1 MELWDPETL
10 AESFEQRADERPRA
24 IGRRF
29 RFLLQGLSILSAL
42 LCSVL
47 LLILAG
53 GLAEE
58 QAIVKAVTPPTA
70 ASPPVLPGVTPG
82 FDAEALQERLEE
94 IAEGYEGVYG
104 VVVLEP
110 VSGTKV
116 SLLGDEEFMAASIG
130 KLPPFVAL
138 YRAAA
143 RGELDLE
150 EEISILPEDVQDYGF
165 GGLNYFPTGHSLSL
179 RECAYRLVNHSDNT
193 AWAMLERRLG
203 EEKVRTELR
212 EAGVEN
218 SRYLDDLSGY
228 LTTPNDVLLLLE
240 RISNPRFTS
249 EELSAEMLDAM
260 TETTLED
267 RIPEKLPSDV
277 HIAHK
282 TGSYE
287 NNFGDAGIVFHEDS
301 QGVEKRY
308 YLVVLAKDT
317 GEYEARDAIQEMS
330 LAVYEAVTGIT
341 VDPGWSRGGSIRQES
356 VAANLPASQPDLAEN
371 SQTLVGGVE
380 PAKPLLPEKPLPRK
394 PSPESRHNIGPDP
407 HLAVPASPHNPSM
420 REPAKPAPPPYPGA
434 REAAYPEPF
443 TPAYRDAS
451 VLEYKNPPSAPVTP

>member
-1 MELWDPETL
+1 MRGWFPAVELRDREGL
-10 AESFEQRADERPRA
+10 AKGFEERADERPRV
-24 IGRRF
+24 RRRWF
-29 RFLLQGLSILSAL
+29 RFFLQGLSILSAL
-42 LCSVL
+42 LCSMLV
-47 LLILAG
+47 LILSG
-53 GLAEE
+53 GVVEE
-58 QAIVKAVTPPTA
+58 QAIVGTVTPPAITG
-70 ASPPVLPGVTPG
+70 SPTLPEVTPG
-82 FDAEALQERLEE
+82 FDTETLQEQLEE

-104 VVVLEP
+104 VVALEP

-116 SLLGDEEFMAASIG
+116 SLLEDEEFMAASIG
-130 KLPPFVAL
+130 KLPPFVTL

-150 EEISILPEDVQDYGF
+150 EEISILSEDVQDYGF

-212 EAGVEN
+212 DAGIED

-240 RISNPRFTS
+240 KISNPRFTS

-267 RIPEKLPSDV
+267 RIPEKLPGDV
-277 HIAHK
+277 RVAHK

-287 NNFGDAGIVFHEDS
+287 NNFGDAGIVFYKDS
-301 QGVEKRY
+301 QGAEKRY

-330 LAVYEAVTGIT
+330 LAVYEAVTGTT
-341 VDPGWSRGGSIRQES
+341 VDPGWLRGES
-356 VAANLPASQPDLAEN
+356 VSQERAQTPVEEVEPDNPLLAE
-371 SQTLVGGVE
+371 
-380 PAKPLLPEKPLPRK
+380 KPWLQK
-394 PSPESRHNIGPDP
+394 SPEIWQNTVPDP
-407 HLAVPASPHNPSM
+407 RSTAPASPPNPAT
-420 REPAKPAPPPYPGA
+420 RAAEKPVPPPYPVA
-434 REAAYPEPF
+434 REPV
-443 TPAYRDAS
+443 YRQKS
-451 VLEYKNPPSAPVTP
+451 VYWDEW

>member
-1 MELWDPETL
+1 
-10 AESFEQRADERPRA
+10 
-24 IGRRF
+24 
-29 RFLLQGLSILSAL
+29 
-42 LCSVL
+42 
-47 LLILAG
+47 
-53 GLAEE
+53 
-58 QAIVKAVTPPTA
+58 
-70 ASPPVLPGVTPG
+70 
-82 FDAEALQERLEE
+82 
-94 IAEGYEGVYG
+94 
-104 VVVLEP
+104 
-110 VSGTKV
+110 
-116 SLLGDEEFMAASIG
+116 
-130 KLPPFVAL
+130 
-138 YRAAA
+138 
-143 RGELDLE
+143 
-150 EEISILPEDVQDYGF
+150 
-165 GGLNYFPTGHSLSL
+165 
-179 RECAYRLVNHSDNT
+179 
-193 AWAMLERRLG
+193 MLERRLG
-203 EEKVRTELR
+203 QEKVRTELR

-287 NNFGDAGIVFHEDS
+287 NNFGDAGIVFHKDS

-330 LAVYEAVTGIT
+330 LTVYEAVTGIT

-356 VAANLPASQPDLAEN
+356 VAADLPAPQPDLAEN
-371 SQTLVGGVE
+371 AHTLVGGVE
-380 PAKPLLPEKPLPRK
+380 PAQPLLPEKPLPRK
-394 PSPESRHNIGPDP
+394 SSPESRHNIGPDP
-407 HLAVPASPHNPSM
+407 HLGVPASPHNPSM
-420 REPAKPAPPPYPGA
+420 RDPAKPAPPPYPGA

>member
-1 MELWDPETL
+1 VELRDPEAL
-10 AESFEQRADERPRA
+10 AEGFEERADERLRDVRR
-24 IGRRF
+24 RRF
-29 RFLLQGLSILSAL
+29 RLFLQGLSILSSL
-42 LCSVL
+42 LCSTLVL
-47 LLILAG
+47 VLAG
-53 GLAEE
+53 GPVAERDTVGTVVPPSV
-58 QAIVKAVTPPTA
+58 AGPPT
-70 ASPPVLPGVTPG
+70 LPEVTPG

-179 RECAYRLVNHSDNT
+179 SECAYHLVNHSDNT
-193 AWAMLERRLG
+193 AWAMIERRLG

-218 SRYLDDLSGY
+218 SQYFDDLSGN

-240 RISNPRFTS
+240 KISNPRFTS

-260 TETTLED
+260 TETAFED
-267 RIPEKLPSDV
+267 RIPEKLPDDV
-277 HIAHK
+277 RVAHK

-287 NNFGDAGIVFHEDS
+287 NNFGDAGGVFYKDS

-317 GEYEARDAIQEMS
+317 GEYEARDAIQDMS
-330 LAVYEAVTGIT
+330 LAVYEAVTGTT
-341 VDPGWSRGGSIRQES
+341 VDPEWSRGES
-356 VAANLPASQPDLAEN
+356 VRRKSVTADLPAESGSAEN
-371 SQTLVGGVE
+371 AQAPIESVE
-380 PAKPLLPEKPLPRK
+380 PANPLPAEKPLPQK
-394 PSPESRHNIGPDP
+394 PPPESQQNAVPDP
-407 HLAVPASPHNPSM
+407 RFAVPAPSRDPAT
-420 REPAKPAPPPYPGA
+420 REPAKPVPPPYPVA
-434 REAAYPEPF
+434 QE
-443 TPAYRDAS
+443 PAYR
-451 VLEYKNPPSAPVTP
+451 EKPVYWDEW

>member
-1 MELWDPETL
+1 MELRDREAL
-10 AESFEQRADERPRA
+10 AEGFEERADERLRA
-24 IGRRF
+24 RRYRL
-29 RFLLQGLSILSAL
+29 RFFLQGLSILSAL
-42 LCSVL
+42 LCSTVV
-47 LLILAG
+47 LILAG
-53 GLAEE
+53 GLAEAR
-58 QAIVKAVTPPTA
+58 AIVGTVTPPIVA
-70 ASPPVLPGVTPG
+70 GPPTLPEVMPG

-104 VVVLEP
+104 VVALEP

-150 EEISILPEDVQDYGF
+150 EEIYILPEDVQDHGF

-179 RECAYRLVNHSDNT
+179 RECAYHLVNHSDNT

-212 EAGVEN
+212 DAGIEN

-228 LTTPNDVLLLLE
+228 LTTPNEVLLLLE
-240 RISNPRFTS
+240 KISNPRFTS
-249 EELSAEMLDAM
+249 EKLSAEMLDAM
-260 TETTLED
+260 TQTVFED

-277 HIAHK
+277 RVAHK

-287 NNFGDAGIVFHEDS
+287 NSFGDAGIVFYKDS

-308 YLVVLAKDT
+308 YLLVLAKDT
-317 GEYEARDAIQEMS
+317 GEYEARDVIQEMS
-330 LAVYEAVTGIT
+330 LAVYEAVTGTT
-341 VDPGWSRGGSIRQES
+341 VDPGWSRGGSVPPES
-356 VAANLPASQPDLAEN
+356 AAADPPAGPSLAEN
-371 SQTLVGGVE
+371 TQAPGGSVE
-380 PAKPLLPEKPLPRK
+380 PASSLPAEKPLTQEP
-394 PSPESRHNIGPDP
+394 PSENRQNAVPDP
-407 HLAVPASPHNPSM
+407 RFAIPALSRNSAT
-420 REPAKPAPPPYPGA
+420 REPAKPVPPPYPVA
-434 REAAYPEPF
+434 QE
-443 TPAYRDAS
+443 PAYWEKS
-451 VLEYKNPPSAPVTP
+451 VYWDEW